1 VIKFV
6 ILQRPPCPQG
16 HSKHAGHPFV
26 LTAAAGCSA
35 AFVPGS
41 GQRRPAHA
49 TAFDRRR
56 TASRA
61 GSGKAL
67 STVTAIIDGMG
78 SCGAALGPLLTGHL
92 AALPGGF
99 DNVFYMLAGASAA
112 AAALLARLVV
122 REARPPRRRD

>member
-1 VIKFV
+1 MQGTRW
-6 ILQRPPCPQG
+6 LRPPLRAPARLLSQ
-16 HSKHAGHPFV
+16 AP
-26 LTAAAGCSA
+26 ASA
-35 AFVPGS
+35 AP
-41 GQRRPAHA
+41 HA
-49 TAFDRRR
+49 LPFPTGGALRE
-56 TASRA
+56 RA

-99 DNVFYMLAGASAA
+99 DNVFYMLYAASAA

-122 REARPPRRRD
+122 REARPPRRRV